1 MSARDLAA
9 AVAAMGALPMPTG
22 TPRPVET
29 TIRVSSLHAAIAD
42 AITATVPGARPEAT
56 RVTVEYAYA
65 QLDWPARDTWSGSPD
80 GLAHRIALAL
90 EKTTPPAGAEVTAAV
105 ATERTAV
112 LTALAR
118 ALREHPNAGRILDG
132 LDELGEAVVCED
144 PAGARSWVDGISLLA
159 GLPTAPDTGLTY
171 YRASHESI
179 VIGRYTTEAVA
190 RRRCETLLSDEHP
203 DNTPLIFDWIGDES
217 EPEDPW
223 ELTVQINGG
232 DEQPTGYVVHP
243 LRIEAEFDPDTDW

>member
-1 MSARDLAA
+1 MSVRDLAA

-22 TPRPVET
+22 TPRPVDT

-56 RVTVEYAYA
+56 RITVEYSYA

-90 EKTTPPAGAEVTAAV
+90 EKTTPSAGAEVTAAV
-105 ATERTAV
+105 AAERTVV

-118 ALREHPNAGRILDG
+118 ALREHPNAGRVLDG

-144 PAGARSWVDGISLLA
+144 PAEVRSWVDSISLLA
-159 GLPTAPDTGLTY
+159 GLPATPTSDLLV
-171 YRASHESI
+171 YRAGHDSISCGLYTTVAAAQQHCEALVSHEYPADVSLI
-179 VIGRYTTEAVA
+179 FEWCVEDGDEERPGLELDVQVDGEHVATGYTV
-190 RRRCETLLSDEHP
+190 
-203 DNTPLIFDWIGDES
+203 TPLE
-217 EPEDPW
+217 
-223 ELTVQINGG
+223 VAAA
-232 DEQPTGYVVHP
+232 Y
-243 LRIEAEFDPDTDW
+243 DPDADE